1 MMVSTRRYWWQ
12 GIDVWTLLPA
22 CLLTCFGLSSMYS
35 FDVRFIFFE
44 RQIIWFSIALGVF
57 LLLQH
62 VRYRFLRATK
72 PVLIIYSGVIFLL
85 VLTLILGSVFKGAR
99 SWIDVGFFA
108 IQPTELAKVALIILL
123 AKYFSRRHI
132 EIAHIRHVLVSGM
145 YAGLLFFLVMLQP
158 DFGSALIIGFI
169 WFGMIL
175 SSGISWKH
183 VGGLVALGAVSLS
196 LLWVFVFADY
206 QKERILTFINPAR
219 DLKGAGY
226 NAQQSVIAVGSGEL
240 IGKGIGYGTQ
250 SKLRFLPEH
259 QTDFIFAAFAEEW
272 GFVGVSIIF
281 LLFAILIGRLH
292 FYAWRGESTFESL
305 VVIGFVAMIVGAF
318 IINVGMNLGIMPVT
332 GVALP
337 FMSYGGSHLL
347 AEYAL
352 LGVVTGMYHYAR
364 TAHADDIDREMFDA

>member
-1 MMVSTRRYWWQ
+1 
-12 GIDVWTLLPA
+12 
-22 CLLTCFGLSSMYS
+22 MYS
-35 FDVRFIFFE
+35 FDTRFIFFE
-44 RQIIWFSIALGVF
+44 RQIIWFSVAILVYLVF
-57 LLLQH
+57 QH
-62 VRYRFLRATK
+62 IHYRFLRATK

-85 VLTLILGSVFKGAR
+85 LLTLVIGSVLKGAR
-99 SWIDVGFFA
+99 SWIDVGLFA
-108 IQPTELAKVALIILL
+108 VQPTELAKLALIILL
-123 AKYFSRRHI
+123 AKYFSRRHV
-132 EIAHIRHVLVSGM
+132 EIAHLRHVLVSGM
-145 YAGLLFFLVMLQP
+145 YAGLMFFLVMLQP

-183 VGGLVALGAVSLS
+183 VAGLIALGVVSLS
-196 LLWVFVFADY
+196 LLWVFVFAEY
-206 QKERILTFINPAR
+206 QKDRILTFINPTR

-240 IGKGIGYGTQ
+240 VGKGIGYGTQ

-272 GFVGVSIIF
+272 GFIGVVLIL
-281 LLFAILIGRLH
+281 LLFSILIGRLH

-305 VVIGFVAMIVGAF
+305 VVIGYVAMIVGAF

-347 AEYAL
+347 VEYAL
-352 LGVVTGMYHYAR
+352 LGVVTGMYKYAR
-364 TAHADDIDREMFDA
+364 TAHADDVGREVYGA